1 MKRYLPVIVIAAA
14 LLGGI
19 APAQAQS
26 VPAGESAAVDLVAQ
40 GADVTAIAETFIES
54 LASGDYA
61 TALQSYD
68 PAIRTTLT
76 VESLAQ
82 QWNDLIASTGAYE
95 GPVAATVDNSGDAP
109 VVIMT
114 GQFENGPRDLFILF
128 NSNNQIISMDAM
140 EF

>member
-1 MKRYLPVIVIAAA
+1 MKRFLPVIVIAAA

-19 APAQAQS
+19 APAQAQTA
-26 VPAGESAAVDLVAQ
+26 PAGEAAADVLAQ
-40 GADVTAIAETFIES
+40 GADVTAIAETFIDS
-54 LASGDYA
+54 LASGDYE

-82 QWNDLIASTGAYE
+82 QWDDLIASTGAYE
-95 GPVAATVDNSGDAP
+95 GPVATTVDDSGDAP

-128 NSNNQIISMDAM
+128 NNSNQVISMDAM